1 MLAEVMTNRFPRA
14 ITWEGRSNAQGATS
28 MTTTFTSMFHQGT
41 TGFGARARIAF
52 FAADALGVRVLS
64 APIGAVPGSSAP
76 TTWRPRT

>member
-1 MLAEVMTNRFPRA
+1 
-14 ITWEGRSNAQGATS
+14 
-28 MTTTFTSMFHQGT
+28 MTTTCTSMFHQGT

-52 FAADALGVRVLS
+52 FATDVLGVRVLS